1 MSSLIRPILASLLCG
16 VIVLGHAP
24 VWLHV
29 GHCEHHAH
37 VQSGVASDKTASVVI
52 YSHVCQHHAP
62 PQETAKTVSDTHD
75 APVSGGQHD
84 HDSDT
89 CVICQ
94 SLASPGGVTW
104 ELLVSLP
111 FEIISSPVFVAP
123 EPVLAA
129 TLLSI
134 PQPRGPPVVA

>member
-1 MSSLIRPILASLLCG
+1 MSSLLRPILASLLCG
-16 VIVLGHAP
+16 TIVLGHAP
-24 VWLHV
+24 AWLHV
-29 GHCEHHAH
+29 GTCEGHSDS
-37 VQSGVASDKTASVVI
+37 QSVVASEQTVSVCT
-52 YSHVCQHHAP
+52 HGCQHHTP
-62 PQETAKTVSDTHD
+62 PPADPKTVSDTHNS
-75 APVSGGQHD
+75 PVSGDHHH

-104 ELLVSLP
+104 ELLVSLRLE
-111 FEIISSPVFVAP
+111 FAASPSFVAA
-123 EPVLAA
+123 ESVLSS